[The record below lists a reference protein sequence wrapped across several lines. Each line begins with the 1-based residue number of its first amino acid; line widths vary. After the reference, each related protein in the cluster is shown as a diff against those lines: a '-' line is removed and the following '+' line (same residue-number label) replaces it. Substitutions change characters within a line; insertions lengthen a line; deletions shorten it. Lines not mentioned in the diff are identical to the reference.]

1 MLPPHAH
8 LRFEH
13 ERQKS
18 RQNAH
23 PKMSSGKTAERKE
36 GEAFRESSSSPSS
49 SSISIPRAFP
59 VGNGIIISNSA
70 EGRSSIMFNILHVR
84 FQSLSVTHP
93 RRKTALVSFEA
104 SLPALRLG
112 CRDQYGAFKGPYNFV
127 TFLVRFVLLLLLF
140 LSLCLAVRN
149 NSSMRGGRERSGVE
163 KPFFPSFPFYCGTLL
178 SYEAREGRGDM
189 GSVQWAGPS
198 HRRSCVPEFPGLLR
212 GPPPS
217 PMTERRALPFSSLF
231 THDVGCVG
239 AV

>member
-1 MLPPHAH
+1 MYVSNLYLSPTPDGRRH
-8 LRFEH
+8 LC
-13 ERQKS
+13 
-18 RQNAH
+18 
-23 PKMSSGKTAERKE
+23 
-36 GEAFRESSSSPSS
+36 
-49 SSISIPRAFP
+49 
-59 VGNGIIISNSA
+59 
-70 EGRSSIMFNILHVR
+70 
-84 FQSLSVTHP
+84 LS
-93 RRKTALVSFEA
+93 K
-104 SLPALRLG
+104 
-112 CRDQYGAFKGPYNFV
+112 
-127 TFLVRFVLLLLLF
+127 LLF
-140 LSLCLAVRN
+140 LPSDWDAEISTGHSKGHTILLRFWYGLFCCCSCFYLCLAVRN
-149 NSSMRGGRERSGVE
+149 NSSLRGGRERSCVE